1 MLTCVESYA
10 KPNNYSCLG
19 TVNFINPS
27 LYFVH
32 ASLDTEDHEEKYGG
46 HVGESFLNPSF
57 TPIMTH
63 MQNQKQPF
71 EGKQIK
77 GCIEIN
83 GVYEIRRAQVRGV
96 RHSVYRIEES
106 KWTGYKFLKFVYPE
120 VRVDEKKEV
129 WIWKLEPGQYLVV
142 ERVEKSKKRYDLY
155 VWHLT
160 VEPNKACWQFWSKTW
175 VSDILD
181 AKPMLQ
187 LILEKRLGG
196 SS

>member
-1 MLTCVESYA
+1 MN
-10 KPNNYSCLG
+10 PN
-19 TVNFINPS
+19 P
-27 LYFVH
+27 
-32 ASLDTEDHEEKYGG
+32 
-46 HVGESFLNPSF
+46 
-57 TPIMTH
+57 
-63 MQNQKQPF
+63 NQVSRENQPF
-71 EGKQIK
+71 EEKQIR
-77 GCIEIN
+77 GCVEN
-83 GVYEIRRAQVRGV
+83 SGVYEIRRAQVRGV

-120 VRVDEKKEV
+120 VVVDERKEV

-181 AKPMLQ
+181 TKTHVAVNP
-187 LILEKRLGG
+187 
-196 SS
+196 